1 MFFNVFPI
9 PTVLFQFLFLLVAIS
24 IEGLVLHRL
33 LKLSRRT
40 SIEYSASI
48 NLLTTFL
55 GWLLFFSV
63 LPLLPKVWEGHLI
76 SYIFFDRLIT
86 TQLQSAYTM
95 IIFTLFTIFLSAFLI
110 KLIGLKFL
118 QILLEDVPKDTKPSV
133 QQPFRR
139 YRGLLNRN
147 DHQDFLPPKPNQAV
161 ALLVANA
168 CSYSALLLLLVL
180 RFVQVHIYNSPS

>member
-9 PTVLFQFLFLLVAIS
+9 PTVLFQFLFLLVTIA
-24 IEGLVLHRL
+24 IEGIVLHRL

-55 GWLLFFSV
+55 GWVLFFSV
-63 LPLLPKVWEGHLI
+63 LPSLPKVWEGHLI

-86 TQLQSAYTM
+86 TQLSSAYTM
-95 IIFTLFTIFLSAFLI
+95 VIFTLFTMFLSAFLI
-110 KLIGLKFL
+110 KLIGLKIL
-118 QILLEDVPKDTKPSV
+118 QLLLGDVPKDTYPTVKQPSV
-133 QQPFRR
+133 RR
-139 YRGLLNRN
+139 RGLLNRY
-147 DHQDFLPPKPNQAV
+147 DEQDFLPPKPNQAI
-161 ALLVANA
+161 ALLLANA

-180 RFVQVHIYNSPS
+180 RFVQFQ